1 MKTPEPRQRRRS
13 GVFIVNCEHISVFT
27 LIIDSEQESL
37 CWIFLKKTKTFE
49 DKIGLKRQRLLKTR
63 SGISCVMLPYFK
75 CEQIFLTSNFYHHNH
90 TGKAVRNRI
99 RDN

>member
-49 DKIGLKRQRLLKTR
+49 DKIGYIMRYVT
-63 SGISCVMLPYFK
+63 VF
-75 CEQIFLTSNFYHHNH
+75 
-90 TGKAVRNRI
+90 
-99 RDN
+99 